1 MPTSAPNCD
10 SPAAAMPMLS
20 VGTPPTPNGANKPPS
35 AAPATSSGGKG
46 KITCMVPSNLMM
58 ELSRARRLL
67 DSGVTPDQLFAR
79 RAAVGIGLGL
89 IELVGLLAAD
99 PP

>member
-1 MPTSAPNCD
+1 
-10 SPAAAMPMLS
+10 
-20 VGTPPTPNGANKPPS
+20 
-35 AAPATSSGGKG
+35 
-46 KITCMVPSNLMM
+46 MVPSNLMM